1 MKYSKVFILI
11 LLMVGWAGTE
21 ARPDK
26 HDKKAAGP
34 QIERVVAA
42 DANASISVCVASG
55 DIKVH
60 GWERNQIRARTSDV
74 SEIEFR
80 KSAPSGSD
88 SAQEITVLTANNQ
101 RHQLGSCMA
110 DANIELDVPRGAS
123 VRIQIRDGDI
133 QVVDVAAVQAKTMN
147 GDISMEGIKRSTEA
161 DTLSG
166 NLSLKDSI
174 GPAQL
179 RSVGGNIAAIGV
191 GPGIAGDAFEASTVG
206 GEVTLEK
213 SGYAKVKAGS
223 IGGDLNINGALA
235 PGVKYELRTISG
247 DIHLTLPVNSSF
259 RLDARVS
266 RNADFTSDFPL
277 KITPDKEQQNE
288 TPPQPPTPPR
298 RRHGVPELPNGVHYG
313 LKHINGI
320 YGTGDAV
327 INISSFSGAVYLQK
341 K

>member
-1 MKYSKVFILI
+1 MKYSRVLIII
-11 LLMVGWAGTE
+11 LLMAGWAE
-21 ARPDK
+21 ARPDR
-26 HDKKAAGP
+26 HDKNAAGP

-42 DANASISVCVASG
+42 DENVSISVCVASG

-80 KSAPSGSD
+80 KSAPSSSE

-101 RHQLGSCMA
+101 RHQFGSCMA
-110 DANIELDVPRGAS
+110 DASIELDVPRGAS

-147 GDISMEGIKRSTEA
+147 GDITLQGIRRSTEA

-166 NLSLKDSI
+166 NLSLKNSI
-174 GPAQL
+174 GPVRLQ
-179 RSVGGNIAAIGV
+179 SVGGNIEAMGV
-191 GPGIAGDAFEASTVG
+191 GPGAAGDAFEANTVG
-206 GEVTLEK
+206 GEVALDK
-213 SGYAKVKAGS
+213 SGYLKVKAGS
-223 IGGDLNINGALA
+223 VGGDLNINGALA

-247 DIHLTLPVNSSF
+247 DIHVTLPVNSSF
-259 RLDARVS
+259 RLDARLS

-277 KITPDKEQQNE
+277 KITPDKEPPNE
-288 TPPQPPTPPR
+288 TPPRPPTPPR
-298 RRHGVPELPNGVHYG
+298 RRHGVPDLPAGAHYG